1 MFLSDKCTAGLIVGF
16 GFYASFLLYVWI
28 MLIIDYIK
36 LHKKYDSQCAE
47 MLQKLRDDYIF
58 SDAEIKS
65 TLDEFE
71 KIEKSGAAEDHTHDL
86 DLQN

>member
-16 GFYASFLLYVWI
+16 GFYAAFLLYVWI
-28 MLIIDYIK
+28 MLIIDYIQ
-36 LHKKYDSQCAE
+36 LHKKYDAQNVD
-47 MLQKLRDDYIF
+47 MLQKLRTDYNF
-58 SDAEIKS
+58 TEAEIKS

-71 KIEKSGAAEDHTHDL
+71 KIEKNGVDDHTHDL